1 MLTKFLDYNEL
12 SKTKSYLL
20 LAHRPILQFLSKN
33 SDDSMTIRSHEAHS
47 NKKNAKQ
54 KEKYKEIKKKVKQV
68 IMTGKGDQKRKEV
81 MKKWKLPF

>member
-33 SDDSMTIRSHEAHS
+33 SDDSMTIRSHKAHS

-68 IMTGKGDQKRKEV
+68 IILGRVTKKERKS
-81 MKKWKLPF
+81 

>member
-1 MLTKFLDYNEL
+1 MLTKFQDYNEL

-68 IMTGKGDQKRKEV
+68 IILGRVTKKERKS
-81 MKKWKLPF
+81 